1 LFSAKLATFKGLF
14 SAKLATTMDSS
25 LKALTYHSELLVHHI
40 PSSTLLS
47 HRIQGIEPSQTLS
60 LLAKASALRAA
71 GHPVINLG
79 VGEPDFDTPA
89 HIKQAAIDA
98 IHQGYTKYTPVE
110 GLLDCRK
117 AIVTK
122 LARDNALQYD
132 PQQILVSCGAKHS
145 FFNLSQAL
153 LNSADEVI
161 IPAPYWVSYPDMV
174 RLAGAQPVIV
184 PCTMAADFK
193 ISAAQLA
200 AAISPKTKLLVI
212 NSPSNPT
219 GMAYTLE
226 ELRALGE
233 VLMQHP
239 QVWIASDDIYEHML
253 WEKDSL
259 FNILNACPALYART
273 VIINGVSKSYAMTGW
288 RIGFAAGPHAIIE
301 AMTTLQSQSTSNACS
316 IAQMA
321 AKAALLGDQSCIEPM
336 RQAFK
341 MRHDYLVHAL
351 NNLPGIECPE
361 GDGTFYAFPKVEGLI
376 HHLGLTDDWALS
388 DYLLSTIHIAVVPGS
403 AFGAP
408 GHIRLSFATS
418 LENLKEAL
426 RRLETIACPQAP
438 L

>member
-1 LFSAKLATFKGLF
+1 MHKTA
-14 SAKLATTMDSS
+14 
-25 LKALTYHSELLVHHI
+25 
-40 PSSTLLS
+40 STPLS

-89 HIKQAAIDA
+89 HIKEAAIEA

-117 AIVTK
+117 AIVSK
-122 LARDNALQYD
+122 LARDNALHYE
-132 PQQILVSCGAKHS
+132 PNQILVSCGAKQS

-153 LNSADEVI
+153 LNPGDEVI

-174 RLAGAQPVIV
+174 RLAEGTPVIV
-184 PCTMAADFK
+184 PCGMDKAFK
-193 ISAAQLA
+193 ISADQLD
-200 AAISPKTKLLVI
+200 AAITPKTKLFVM

-219 GMAYTLE
+219 GMAYNLE
-226 ELRALGE
+226 ELKALSE
-233 VLMQHP
+233 VLMKHP

-253 WEKDSL
+253 WEKHT
-259 FNILNACPALYART
+259 FCNIVNACPALYERT
-273 VIINGVSKSYAMTGW
+273 IVINGVSKSYAMTGW
-288 RIGFAAGPHAIIE
+288 RIGFAAGPEAMIE

-321 AKAALLGDQSCIEPM
+321 AKSALLGDQTCIEPM
-336 RQAFK
+336 RKAFQA
-341 MRHDYLVHAL
+341 RHDYLVAAL
-351 NNLPGIECPE
+351 NTIPGIECPR

-376 HHLGLTDDWALS
+376 NHLGLKDDWALS
-388 DYLLSTIHIAVVPGS
+388 DYWLSEMHIAVVPGS
-403 AFGAP
+403 AFGSP

-418 LENLKEAL
+418 MENLQEAL
-426 RRLETIACPQAP
+426 RRLLECNSIFVD
-438 L
+438 

>member
-1 LFSAKLATFKGLF
+1 MHKTA
-14 SAKLATTMDSS
+14 
-25 LKALTYHSELLVHHI
+25 
-40 PSSTLLS
+40 STPLS
-47 HRIQGIEPSQTLS
+47 HRIQSIEPSQTLS
-60 LLAKASALRAA
+60 LSAKANVLKAQ
-71 GHPVINLG
+71 GHAIINLG

-89 HIKQAAIDA
+89 HIKQAAIEA

-122 LARDNALQYD
+122 LARDNALHYE
-132 PQQILVSCGAKHS
+132 PNQILVSCGAKQS
-145 FFNLSQAL
+145 FFNLTQAL
-153 LNSADEVI
+153 LNPGDEVI

-174 RLAGAQPVIV
+174 HLSGATPVRV
-184 PCTMAADFK
+184 PCTMAQHFK

-200 AAISPKTKLLVI
+200 AAITPKTKLLVM

-219 GMAYTLE
+219 GMAYSLE
-226 ELRALGE
+226 ELKALSE

-239 QVWIASDDIYEHML
+239 HVWIASDDIYEHML
-253 WEKDSL
+253 WEKDT
-259 FNILNACPALYART
+259 FCNILNACPALYART
-273 VIINGVSKSYAMTGW
+273 IVINGVSKTYAMTGW
-288 RIGFAAGPHAIIE
+288 RIGFAAGPQEIIE

-321 AKAALLGDQSCIEPM
+321 AKAALLGDQACIEPM

-341 MRHDYLVHAL
+341 ARHDYLVQAL
-351 NNLPGIECPE
+351 NAIPGIECLA

-376 HHLGLTDDWALS
+376 QALGLKDDGALS
-388 DYLLSTIHIAVVPGS
+388 DYLLNKMYITVVPGS

-418 LENLKEAL
+418 LENLQEAVK
-426 RRLETIACPQAP
+426 RLQKIG
-438 L
+438 